1 MRIRISVLVLMLS
14 FFSTADFPA
23 DASRVRRISAQAAQE
38 GNVPIAVFVEGGG
51 VLLDF
56 SPTGELIQKIS
67 LDDPSRV
74 VVDHCLVT
82 KSCGNRPSPIIR
94 LFRSAGIAFKDI
106 PSAKVTMLSV
116 ETIDPQGEY
125 HSYIF
130 PLTTGAGRSTISKVL
145 VGDGDDAPTSRP
157 SNGGTLTRSTLSPT
171 APSAVALGAKVAESE
186 SQLVDPLLKG
196 RVRQYLQL
204 TNGGMSSKRA
214 ARKAGISM
222 ALVARLDRLGQSAM
236 LPLQESASRPS
247 ASTQANVPP
256 QSEISVIPVPAPPPL
271 KQSPSRFAQRPF
283 PKFRKVSAK
292 RKTITPAVA
301 VIPVEVKTVLPE
313 SVTFS
318 SAKSQIFWTTST
330 FEAKPTISP
339 VEVKPVPKSEPIA
352 LVQPPVAPALP
363 MVKPKAISR
372 HDYANALQLGLVKA
386 RQNREIR
393 YGSSPWYR
401 VNGAI
406 RLLRRGGSV
415 EKAISVSGLKKDG
428 FMKLL
433 SAGGMAT

>member
-1 MRIRISVLVLMLS
+1 MRIRISLLVLILS
-14 FFSTADFPA
+14 FFSTANVPV
-23 DASRVRRISAQAAQE
+23 DASRVRRVSAQAAQD

-94 LFRSAGIAFKDI
+94 LFCSAGIAFKDI

-116 ETIDPQGEY
+116 ETIDRESEY

-130 PLTTGAGRSTISKVL
+130 PLTTGAGRSTISKIL
-145 VGDGDDAPTSRP
+145 VGDEEGAPTSRP
-157 SNGGTLTRSTLSPT
+157 FNGGTLTRSIPAT
-171 APSAVALGAKVAESE
+171 PSAIALGAKVAASE

-222 ALVARLDRLGQSAM
+222 ALVARLDSLGQSAI
-236 LPLQESASRPS
+236 ASRPS
-247 ASTQANVPP
+247 ESTQANVPP
-256 QSEISVIPVPAPPPL
+256 QPEVSIIPVPAPPSL
-271 KQSPSRFAQRPF
+271 KRAPSRFAQRPF
-283 PKFRKVSAK
+283 PKPKKAIVK
-292 RKTITPAVA
+292 RKTVTPTVA
-301 VIPVEVKTVLPE
+301 VLPDEVKTETPE
-313 SVTFS
+313 SVIFS
-318 SAKSQIFWTTST
+318 SAKSQIFWATPT
-330 FEAKPTISP
+330 FASSPTVSPIETKP
-339 VEVKPVPKSEPIA
+339 EPKSEPITLA
-352 LVQPPVAPALP
+352 QPPEAPTLP
-363 MVKPKAISR
+363 MVKAKAVTR
-372 HDYANALQLGLVKA
+372 HDYANALQLGLTKA

-393 YGSSPWYR
+393 YGSSRWYQ

-406 RLLRRGGSV
+406 RLLRRGGSL
-415 EKAISVSGLKKDG
+415 EKAIAVSGMKKEG

-433 SAGGMAT
+433 SAGGMET

>member
-1 MRIRISVLVLMLS
+1 MRIRISGLVLMLS
-14 FFSTADFPA
+14 FFSTANFPA

-116 ETIDPQGEY
+116 ETTDAQGEY

-157 SNGGTLTRSTLSPT
+157 SNGGTLTRSTPSPT
-171 APSAVALGAKVAESE
+171 VPSAVALGAKVAESE

-222 ALVARLDRLGQSAM
+222 ALVARLDRLGQSAI
-236 LPLQESASRPS
+236 SSRPS

-256 QSEISVIPVPAPPPL
+256 QPEISVIPVPAPPPL
-271 KQSPSRFAQRPF
+271 KQSPSRFAQSPF
-283 PKFRKVSAK
+283 PKSKKVSAK
-292 RKTITPAVA
+292 RKTVTPAVA
-301 VIPVEVKTVLPE
+301 VIPVEVKVDKLE
-313 SVTFS
+313 SVSFS
-318 SAKSQIFWTTST
+318 PKTNGIFWTTPT

-339 VEVKPVPKSEPIA
+339 IEVKPVPKSEPIA

-393 YGSSPWYR
+393 YGSSRWYR

-433 SAGGMAT
+433 SAGGMVT

>member
-1 MRIRISVLVLMLS
+1 MRIRISVLVLLLS
-14 FFSTADFPA
+14 CFSTANVPA
-23 DASRVRRISAQAAQE
+23 DASRVRRVSAQAAQD

-51 VLLDF
+51 ILLDF

-116 ETIDPQGEY
+116 ETMDAQGEY

-130 PLTTGAGRSTISKVL
+130 PLTTGAGRSTISKIL
-145 VGDGDDAPTSRP
+145 VGDDDAPPSRP
-157 SNGGTLTRSTLSPT
+157 FNGGTLTRSTPAVPTVST
-171 APSAVALGAKVAESE
+171 APTAVALGAKVAESE

-204 TNGGMSSKRA
+204 TNGGMSSKKA

-222 ALVARLDRLGQSAM
+222 ALVTRLDRLGQSAI
-236 LPLQESASRPS
+236 SSRPS
-247 ASTQANVPP
+247 ESTQANVPP
-256 QSEISVIPVPAPPPL
+256 QPEVSVIPVPAPPSL
-271 KQSPSRFAQRPF
+271 KRAPSRFAQRPS
-283 PKFRKVSAK
+283 PKPRKVIVK
-292 RKTITPAVA
+292 RKTVTPAVA
-301 VIPVEVKTVLPE
+301 VIPVEVNAEVPKPVI
-313 SVTFS
+313 FS
-318 SAKSQIFWTTST
+318 SQASKIFWSTPT
-330 FEAKPTISP
+330 FEAKPTVSP
-339 VEVKPVPKSEPIA
+339 LETQPEPTPEPIA
-352 LVQPPVAPALP
+352 LAQPPAAPALP
-363 MVKPKAISR
+363 IVKAKAISR

-393 YGSSPWYR
+393 YGSSRWYR

-406 RLLRRGGSV
+406 RLLRRGGSL
-415 EKAISVSGLKKDG
+415 EKAIAVSGMKKDG

-433 SAGGMAT
+433 SAGGMET

>member
-1 MRIRISVLVLMLS
+1 MRIRISVLVLLLS
-14 FFSTADFPA
+14 FFSTANVPA
-23 DASRVRRISAQAAQE
+23 DASRVRRVSAQAAQE

-82 KSCGNRPSPIIR
+82 KSCGSRPSPIIR

-116 ETIDPQGEY
+116 ETIDREGEY

-145 VGDGDDAPTSRP
+145 VGDDDAPPPSRP
-157 SNGGTLTRSTLSPT
+157 INPFNGGTLTRSTAAAPT
-171 APSAVALGAKVAESE
+171 ASTAPTAVALGAKVAASE

-222 ALVARLDRLGQSAM
+222 ALVARLDSLGQSAI
-236 LPLQESASRPS
+236 ASRPS
-247 ASTQANVPP
+247 ESTQANVPP
-256 QSEISVIPVPAPPPL
+256 QPEVSIIPVPAPPSL
-271 KQSPSRFAQRPF
+271 KRAPSRFAQRPF
-283 PKFRKVSAK
+283 PKPKKVIVK
-292 RKTITPAVA
+292 RKTVTPTVA
-301 VIPVEVKTVLPE
+301 VLPDEVKTETPE
-313 SVTFS
+313 SVIFS
-318 SAKSQIFWTTST
+318 SAKSQIFWSTPT
-330 FEAKPTISP
+330 FEAKPTVSHTEPIP
-339 VEVKPVPKSEPIA
+339 EPIA
-352 LVQPPVAPALP
+352 LAQPPEAPALP
-363 MVKPKAISR
+363 MVKAKAVTR
-372 HDYANALQLGLVKA
+372 HDYANALQLGLTKA

-393 YGSSPWYR
+393 YGSSRWYQ

-406 RLLRRGGSV
+406 RLLRRGGSL
-415 EKAISVSGLKKDG
+415 EKAIAVSGMKKEG

-433 SAGGMAT
+433 SAGGMET

>member
-1 MRIRISVLVLMLS
+1 MRVRISVLVLMLS
-14 FFSTADFPA
+14 FFSTANVPA
-23 DASRVRRISAQAAQE
+23 DASRVRRVSAQAAQE

-116 ETIDPQGEY
+116 ETMDAQGEY

-145 VGDGDDAPTSRP
+145 VGDDDAPPPSRP
-157 SNGGTLTRSTLSPT
+157 INPFNGGTLTRSTPAAPT
-171 APSAVALGAKVAESE
+171 ASTAPTAVALGAKVAESDA
-186 SQLVDPLLKG
+186 QLVDPLLKG

-214 ARKAGISM
+214 ARKVGISM
-222 ALVARLDRLGQSAM
+222 ALVTRLNSLGQFAIAA
-236 LPLQESASRPS
+236 QTA

-256 QSEISVIPVPAPPPL
+256 QPEVSVTPVPAPPPL
-271 KQSPSRFAQRPF
+271 KRAPSRFAQRPSF
-283 PKFRKVSAK
+283 KPRKVVVK
-292 RKTITPAVA
+292 RKTVTPTVA
-301 VIPVEVKTVLPE
+301 AIPVEVNLEKPE
-313 SVTFS
+313 FFTLS
-318 SAKSQIFWTTST
+318 SLKSDIFWSTPT
-330 FEAKPTISP
+330 FEAQPTVSP
-339 VEVKPVPKSEPIA
+339 IAVKPEPIA
-352 LVQPPVAPALP
+352 LDQQPEAPPLP
-363 MVKPKAISR
+363 MVKPKVISR

-393 YGSSPWYR
+393 YGSSRWYQ

-406 RLLRRGGSV
+406 RLLRRGGSLD
-415 EKAISVSGLKKDG
+415 KAIAVSGMKKDG

-433 SAGGMAT
+433 IAGGMQT